1 MEKSRTG
8 FTLIELLVVIAI
20 IAILAAILFPVLTA
34 AKETARLSTCANNMR
49 QLGTAFSMYVDDSN
63 GRYPASSKYTNP
75 QFKLVPFQYPG
86 VITWDLVIYKYVK
99 NINVFHCP
107 DDAYPRPKI
116 PGWNYK
122 PYPRSYSM
130 NDQMYTENSPVGF
143 SQGEMRPCPSRY
155 ILLTEW
161 YPGFTQ
167 NGKLTT
173 APNAND
179 FSYHWYNACPVD
191 RSTLDAMH
199 KAGNSSNFLFFDGHV
214 VSAPPRK
221 FADVRWWNYLPGK
234 GSDKKI

>member
-143 SQGEMRPCPSRY
+143 SQGEMAFLRSVFSVLSARSAA
-155 ILLTEW
+155 LTDAETS
-161 YPGFTQ
+161 P
-167 NGKLTT
+167 
-173 APNAND
+173 ASESIIAANLQLVQT
-179 FSYHWYNACPVD
+179 FI
-191 RSTLDAMH
+191 
-199 KAGNSSNFLFFDGHV
+199 
-214 VSAPPRK
+214 PR
-221 FADVRWWNYLPGK
+221 
-234 GSDKKI
+234 